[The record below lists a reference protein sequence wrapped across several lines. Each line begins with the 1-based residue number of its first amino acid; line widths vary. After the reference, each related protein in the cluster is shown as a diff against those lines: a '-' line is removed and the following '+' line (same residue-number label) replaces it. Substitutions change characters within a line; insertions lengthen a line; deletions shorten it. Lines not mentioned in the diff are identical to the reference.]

1 MHALSKFFLI
11 IFWLK
16 QNLQASNILLNME
29 FEYVPTVRGLIWVL
43 ASFLLFY
50 LEHLNPNGQNRR
62 NALQGA
68 EVNSHRTKN
77 DLHSW
82 IYLRK

>member
-16 QNLQASNILLNME
+16 KNLQASNILLNTE
-29 FEYVPTVRGLIWVL
+29 FEYVPTVRGLTWVL

-50 LEHLNPNGQNRR
+50 LEHLDPNGQNRR

-77 DLHSW
+77 DLHS
-82 IYLRK
+82 